1 MKQQFGIR
9 VLCAL
14 LAWPAA
20 SFAYCRT
27 TTCAQSNP
35 PDECKPGQIISGCQ
49 MSGQELHWTN
59 SCVSFSVQK
68 DGSDA
73 AHSNITADQLEEVVR
88 TSFDNWQN
96 APCAE
101 GGTPNITVKTYP
113 QVECSEARYNQNDG
127 NQNVWLFR
135 DKDWPHQG
143 GGDGTIALTLV
154 SFSPK
159 TGEIYDVDVELNS
172 FNRHFSLETPTPENS
187 DDLLSVVQHESG
199 HFLGLAHSSEFEAT
213 MWANYSGSVDMRT
226 LDADDIAGICA
237 VFPPVTAK
245 DTTCNA
251 DPRHGFSTRCST
263 PDDGCSITR
272 SYRSTTSRTAWLLSL
287 AAAMLLVRRAS
298 RWLGRG
304 RSQRL

>member
-1 MKQQFGIR
+1 MKQQFGIG
-9 VLCAL
+9 LFCAL

-27 TTCAQSNP
+27 TTCAQANP
-35 PDECKPGQIISGCQ
+35 PDECNPGQIISGCQ
-49 MSGQELHWTN
+49 MSGLDLYWAKP
-59 SCVSFSVQK
+59 CVSFSVQK

-73 AHSNITADQLEEVVR
+73 NHSNITADQLQAVVR

-96 APCAE
+96 AACVE
-101 GGTPNITVKTYP
+101 GGTPNITVITYP
-113 QVECSEARYNQNDG
+113 QVECSESRYNQSDG
-127 NQNVWLFR
+127 NQNVWTFR

-143 GGDGTIALTLV
+143 GGDATIALTLV

-172 FNRHFSLETPTPENS
+172 YQRTFRLETTGTG
-187 DDLLSVVQHESG
+187 DDLQSVVQHESG
-199 HFLGLAHSSEFEAT
+199 HFLGLAHSSDFEAT

-237 VFPPVTAK
+237 IFPPVPIK
-245 DTTCNA
+245 DATCNA

-263 PDDGCSITR
+263 PDDGCNITNPN
-272 SYRSTTSRTAWLLSL
+272 RSTSSRTAWLLSL
-287 AAAMLLVRRAS
+287 AVGLLLVRKACWR
-298 RWLGRG
+298 LNRG
-304 RSQRL
+304 RS